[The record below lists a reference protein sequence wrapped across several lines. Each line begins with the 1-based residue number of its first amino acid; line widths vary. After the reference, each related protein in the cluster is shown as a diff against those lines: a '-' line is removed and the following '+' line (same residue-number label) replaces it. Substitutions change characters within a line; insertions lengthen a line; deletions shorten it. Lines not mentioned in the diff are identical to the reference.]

1 MQNCSAD
8 TVGTSVVKLN
18 VHLSSLD
25 KREGGSVRR
34 GGAEDKD
41 DTKERMEVEPEEP
54 AHSPM
59 LAALV
64 TAAQTLGL
72 DAGPSSGQVTVISY
86 LAR

>member
-8 TVGTSVVKLN
+8 TAGAGVVKLN

-25 KREGGSVRR
+25 KREGGRD
-34 GGAEDKD
+34 DKYD
-41 DTKERMEVEPEEP
+41 CMERMEVEPEEP
-54 AHSPM
+54 THSPM

-64 TAAQTLGL
+64 TTAQTLGL